1 MNTGQDFSFEE
12 WAALARHDPEA
23 FERRRREVIDEFLR
37 SSGSQRARGEALQRE
52 IDAVRKRA
60 ETPQDA
66 LLAISGMLH
75 AQLSFLGEEL
85 CALRKDLGRIERAS
99 RKARASLSPGR

>member
-1 MNTGQDFSFEE
+1 MITVQDFSFEE
-12 WAALARHDPEA
+12 WAALARLDPQA

-37 SSGSQRARGEALQRE
+37 SSGSQRASGEALQRE
-52 IDAVRKRA
+52 IDAVRKQA
-60 ETPQDA
+60 GTPQDA

-85 CALRKDLGRIERAS
+85 CALREDLGLIERAS
-99 RKARASLSPGR
+99 RKARASLSQDR